1 MGLAKPKSLI
11 TAEEYLA
18 YERAAED
25 RHEYW
30 NGEIF
35 EMAGESY
42 NHGVISSNLTIE
54 LGIRLKKTPCRV
66 FNKDMKIR
74 SGSDIDLHKSLKGFF
89 SYPDVVVVCGAAR
102 MHDKVRDVILNPKVV
117 IEVLSPTT
125 EKFDRGEKFIRYRNN
140 LPTLTDYVLVAQN
153 YPLID
158 HFRRGA
164 EDNGEWIFTPVS
176 GLEAIWNLKNLEI
189 SIPLADVY
197 DGVEFLAE
205 DAESDFDEEIGE

>member
-1 MGLAKPKSLI
+1 MGLAQPKTLM

-18 YERAAED
+18 FERAAEE

-30 NGEIF
+30 DGEIF
-35 EMAGESY
+35 TMAGESP
-42 NHGVISSNLTIE
+42 NHGTISTNLITE
-54 LGIRLKKTPCRV
+54 LRQRTKKTDCRI
-66 FNKDMKIR
+66 FSKDMKIR

-89 SYPDVVVVCGAAR
+89 SYPDIVIVCGAAR
-102 MHDKVRDVILNPKVV
+102 MHDKVKDVMLNPKVI

-140 LPTLTDYVLVAQN
+140 LPTLTDYVLAAQD

-164 EDNGEWIFTPVS
+164 EDNGEWIFAPVS
-176 GLEAIWNLKNLEI
+176 GLEAVWNLKNLEI

-197 DGVEFLAE
+197 DGVEFPNEDETAE
-205 DAESDFDEEIGE
+205 DFPEE